1 MDDADTNSVDPEG
14 LGWCLSRCLSVLS
27 QKPFQIVSVEVSRL
41 LALKGEAAEWNVL
54 VYGRIIRY
62 AKIAQDIGI
71 GYLTTLLAQGGSALL
86 KLELI
91 GKRRQQVTIVSA
103 WLWVIGVDQMDVPRE
118 SHVTTDVADR
128 EARAVLIVGL
138 KVAAPWA
145 SGYGARLSGTKDGG
159 LILRS
164 TDGHRQHVRCR
175 TMVSI
180 A

>member
-27 QKPFQIVSVEVSRL
+27 QQRFQIVSVEVSRL
-41 LALKGEAAEWNVL
+41 LALKCEAADWNVHI
-54 VYGRIIRY
+54 YGRSIQY
-62 AKIAQDIGI
+62 AKMAQDIGI
-71 GYLTTLLAQGGSALL
+71 GYLAMLLTEGGCALL
-86 KLELI
+86 KLELM
-91 GKRRQQVTIVSA
+91 GKRRQQVTVASA
-103 WLWVIGVDQMDVPRE
+103 WMWVIGVEQIGIRKG
-118 SHVTTDVADR
+118 SHGTTVVADR
-128 EARAVLIVGL
+128 EARAVLVVGL

-145 SGYGARLSGTKDGG
+145 SGYGARLTGTKDGG